1 MSFTAIVGAIVS
13 VAKAVP
19 IIADLIKD
27 ANNQIVMF
35 QISKL
40 GGELSQ
46 KEQKRKAL
54 IKALNNAENDN
65 EIIALSII
73 LADLN
78 KL

>member
-1 MSFTAIVGAIVS
+1 MSFTAVVGAIVS

-19 IIADLIKD
+19 VIADLIKD
-27 ANNQIVMF
+27 ANNHLVMLQIN
-35 QISKL
+35 QL

-54 IKALNNAENDN
+54 INALNNAEDDH